1 MRRHVARR
9 FHPLALLCVILAL
22 GAAVRFY
29 HISSVPTELIVD
41 EIDLYNSAYSIAT
54 TGHDIDGSLSPF
66 LYSPFARN
74 PPMYAAAAY
83 TSSLVFGRTPLGLRL
98 PAILFGLIAII
109 LVYGIAFE
117 LTRRRSVALVAATL
131 QATQPIFI
139 HFSRVAWEPASE
151 LPFLLGGLY
160 VLLRTFDV
168 ANRSSRNIGALSL
181 WGLLS
186 AAFLLGL
193 TAYTYMAGWFYAAA
207 LGVPIFAAIAW
218 RYRDWRSWVK
228 IAAALTVWLV
238 VSWPAVWVWF
248 FDPLSASKVERV
260 STFAHGFSVQTMYAF
275 FANYLA
281 HFRWSYLV
289 TTGDP
294 QPATTWRYLNGFG
307 AFFGWVIPLCALGL
321 MCGLRNIPSTWAR
334 AWIVIWLLAYP
345 LGGALTNEGAPNAP
359 RTLAGAPVFC
369 ILAALGFRSA
379 LLFFTSKEPYKSAK
393 WYVLAGRTVLVTG
406 VVLSL
411 SFFARFYFTSYVHQ
425 NSNAWDSG
433 TRAMFTSIRA
443 LHSGYD
449 RVCFSVRPSYYEI
462 DSYERF
468 YLDGVPLQR
477 VDNITLPACSLAGT
491 LLVTD
496 TDHPVTRPGF
506 HRILEIRDVDRNP
519 FAFISASRPKGEVSS
534 LRSR

>member
-1 MRRHVARR
+1 MRHHVAPRLR
-9 FHPLALLCVILAL
+9 TAVLLCAILAL
-22 GAAVRFY
+22 GALVRLY
-29 HISSVPTELIVD
+29 DISSVPTELIVD
-41 EIDLYNSAYSIAT
+41 EIDLYNSAHSIAT
-54 TGHDIDGSLSPF
+54 TGHDIDGNLSPF

-83 TSSLVFGRTPLGLRL
+83 ASSLVFGRTPFGLRL
-98 PAILFGLIAII
+98 PAVLFGLIAIG
-109 LVYGIAFE
+109 LVYGIALE
-117 LTRRRSVALVAATL
+117 LTRRRSVAFVAAML

-160 VLLRTFDV
+160 LLICTFDV
-168 ANRSSRNIGALSL
+168 ANRSSKNTGEVSL
-181 WGLLS
+181 WGLLG
-186 AAFLLGL
+186 AGLLLGL
-193 TAYTYMAGWFYAAA
+193 TSYTYMAGWFYAAA
-207 LGVPIFAAIAW
+207 LGVPIFIAIAW
-218 RYRDWRSWVK
+218 RYRGWRSWVK
-228 IAAALTVWLV
+228 IAGALAIWFV

-260 STFAHGFSVQTMYAF
+260 STFAHGFSVQAMFTF
-275 FANYLA
+275 CANYLT

-307 AFFGWVIPLCALGL
+307 AFFGWVIPLCAVGL
-321 MCGLRNIPSTWAR
+321 ICGLRNVPSKWAR

-379 LLFFTSKEPYKSAK
+379 LLYFTSKEPYRSARG
-393 WYVLAGRTVLVTG
+393 YVIAARTVLIGG

-411 SFFARFYFTSYVHQ
+411 YFFAHFYFTRYVHQ

-433 TRAMFTSIRA
+433 TRAMFASIRA
-443 LHSGYD
+443 LQGRYD

-468 YLDGVPLQR
+468 YLDGVPIR
-477 VDNITLPACSLAGT
+477 RIDDITPPACFLRGT

-496 TDHPVTRPGF
+496 TDHPVSRKGF
-506 HRILEIRDVDRNP
+506 RGITEIRDVDGNP
-519 FAFISASRPKGEVSS
+519 FAFISGN
-534 LRSR
+534 RSGGALSTNR